1 MKDFL
6 EDYKKSVLE
15 RESEGIPP
23 LPLNAKQVEAV
34 VEILMKDPT
43 NAAFAKELLI
53 HRVSPG
59 VDEGAKVKAEF
70 LAKLSQKELE
80 CAHISALEA
89 TTLLGTMLGGYN
101 VEPLI
106 MGLESQDKNIAK
118 ESAKALKT
126 TLLVYGSF
134 DKIATMSKT
143 NALAKEV
150 LESWANAEWFLNKEP
165 LNECI
170 EAC

>member
-6 EDYKKSVLE
+6 EDYKKSVSE

-23 LPLNAKQVEAV
+23 LPLSAKQVQAV
-34 VEILMKDPT
+34 VEILTKDPT

-70 LAKLSQKELE
+70 LAKLSQKKLE
-80 CAHISALEA
+80 CPHISALEA

-106 MGLESQDKNIAK
+106 VGLESQDENIAK

-126 TLLVYGSF
+126 TLLV
-134 DKIATMSKT
+134 
-143 NALAKEV
+143 
-150 LESWANAEWFLNKEP
+150 
-165 LNECI
+165 
-170 EAC
+170 